1 MNSTTLF
8 QYLQNFLGL
17 TSQSGTI
24 EYYLILISALQIVVA
39 VSVAL
44 IRWLTAP
51 IDILTGR
58 VKK

>member
-8 QYLQNFLGL
+8 QYLQNFLGF
-17 TSQSGTI
+17 TVQSGSI
-24 EYYLILISALQIVVA
+24 EFYLILISALQIIVA